1 MHGHL
6 GVAICSLLRA
16 LELSDIHQ
24 GLGRAIRMLRVQ
36 RGLSLEAFADVLE
49 RRFLISVE
57 QGRKSLS
64 LRSLA
69 AISTVLQVSPST
81 LLLLAQAAEAGS
93 DPRVTQHHEALF
105 LDALIADGIVTL
117 PIPAS
122 DDLIGGVRAKRTDEL
137 KQKVQECK
145 GQGMTKAEAVRFLR
159 VARTT
164 VSRYWQ

>member
-1 MHGHL
+1 M
-6 GVAICSLLRA
+6 
-16 LELSDIHQ
+16 SDIHQ

-69 AISTVLQVSPST
+69 AISSVLQVSPST
-81 LLLLAQAAEAGS
+81 LLLLAQAAEAGA
-93 DPRVTQHHEALF
+93 DPRVIQRHEALF
-105 LDALIADGIVTL
+105 LDALIADGIVML

-137 KQKVQECK
+137 KQKVQKCQR
-145 GQGMTKAEAVRFLR
+145 QGMTKAETVRFLR

>member
-1 MHGHL
+1 M
-6 GVAICSLLRA
+6 
-16 LELSDIHQ
+16 SDIHQ

-69 AISTVLQVSPST
+69 AISSVLQVSPST
-81 LLLLAQAAEAGS
+81 LLLLAQAAEAGA
-93 DPRVTQHHEALF
+93 DPRVTQRHEALF
-105 LDALIADGIVTL
+105 LDALIADGIVML

-137 KQKVQECK
+137 KQKVQECQ
-145 GQGMTKAEAVRFLR
+145 GQGMTKAETVRFLR

>member
-1 MHGHL
+1 MRGRL

-16 LELSDIHQ
+16 LKLSDIHH

-36 RGLSLEAFADVLE
+36 RRLSLEAFADVLE

-69 AISTVLQVSPST
+69 AISSVLQVSPST
-81 LLLLAQAAEAGS
+81 LLLLAQAAEAGA
-93 DPRVTQHHEALF
+93 DPRVIQRHEALF
-105 LDALIADGIVTL
+105 LDALIADGIVML

-137 KQKVQECK
+137 KQKVQECQ
-145 GQGMTKAEAVRFLR
+145 GQGMTKAETVRFLR

>member
-93 DPRVTQHHEALF
+93 DPRVTQRHEALF

>member
-1 MHGHL
+1 M
-6 GVAICSLLRA
+6 
-16 LELSDIHQ
+16 
-24 GLGRAIRMLRVQ
+24 
-36 RGLSLEAFADVLE
+36 
-49 RRFLISVE
+49 ISVE

-69 AISTVLQVSPST
+69 AISSVLQVSPST
-81 LLLLAQAAEAGS
+81 LLLLAQAAEAGA
-93 DPRVTQHHEALF
+93 DPRVIQRHEALF
-105 LDALIADGIVTL
+105 LDALIADGIVML

-137 KQKVQECK
+137 KQKVQKCQR
-145 GQGMTKAEAVRFLR
+145 QGMTKAETVRFLR